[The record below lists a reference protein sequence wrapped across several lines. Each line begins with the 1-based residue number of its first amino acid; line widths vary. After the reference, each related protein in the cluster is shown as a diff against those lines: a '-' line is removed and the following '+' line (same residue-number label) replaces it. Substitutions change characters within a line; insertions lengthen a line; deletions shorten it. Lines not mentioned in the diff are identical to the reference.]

1 MKPRIYEIS
10 DMHACDCCN
19 EYTQLLVQT
28 EELEWIC
35 PKCELKQTCY
45 ECGKITCDVRDH
57 KGHLT
62 CPDCIHD
69 LSIANPFTVQDVID
83 IQEYAAK
90 LLGY

>member
-10 DMHACDCCN
+10 DMHTCDCCN
-19 EYTQLLVQT
+19 EYTQLQVQT

-35 PKCELKQTCY
+35 PVCEKTQSCY
-45 ECGKITCDVRDH
+45 ECGAITCDVRDY

-62 CPDCIHD
+62 CPDCIYD
-69 LSIANPFTVQDVID
+69 LEITNPNSSQNVID
-83 IQEYAAK
+83 IQKFAAS